1 MDSEGC
7 VEGKSPRFAAGL
19 HSEAV
24 RVATLA
30 GGLLRLSLV
39 HKPGGLEIPSMISHS
54 VVIQNEEISYPGDP
68 EHSNLHGAAECV
80 LPWVAHSHIAR
91 AFVVR
96 LRYVDRAVASE
107 LDETAGKT
115 AGEQSEIGEWSSVV
129 FGHQIVSNTC

>member
-19 HSEAV
+19 QSEAV
-24 RVATLA
+24 RLATLA

-39 HKPGGLEIPSMISHS
+39 RKLGGLEILSMISHS
-54 VVIQNEEISYPGDP
+54 VAIQNEVSYPGDP
-68 EHSNLHGAAECV
+68 EHSNLRGAAECV

-91 AFVVR
+91 AFEPG

-107 LDETAGKT
+107 LDETAGET
-115 AGEQSEIGEWSSVV
+115 AEEQSETGEWSSVV